1 MIEIFLDN
9 VNCSLKGNLPQGVVK
24 KLDKAMSY
32 DHPGYNF
39 MSGGRGGYGTGGKL
53 GGWDGRVRLLQ
64 KSGKFPIGLLSLA
77 KDILDE
83 SNLEYLIV
91 DNRPKLRYGKSISLL
106 NKNFEARDYQ
116 KKAIKTAWNKGSG
129 IIKMATGCHA
139 KGTEVLMYDGS
150 TKKVEEV
157 AVGDRIMGPDS
168 KPRNVLQLCRG
179 KDRMVRII
187 PTKGEPFTINQEH
200 ILSLKRTRRRSSDKL
215 AGNIE
220 DIKFSEWEKLS
231 DYGKHIRKLFRVGVD
246 FSKKQL
252 SMDPYLMGL
261 LLGDGSF
268 HASVGIT
275 SVDDEI
281 LSYCKDEAEKL
292 GLKLRKNGLTYF
304 FTTGFKNK
312 GKNKLVNIM
321 RKEGLYQARSGTKFI
336 PQDYKTSDRNDRLNL
351 LAGLLDTDGSYSG
364 RGYDFISKSERLVKD
379 LAFVARSL
387 GFAAYVSRQKKICT
401 NNGAEGYYFRVSLS
415 GDLSEI
421 PCKLPRKKATKRLQ
435 KKDVLV
441 TGFSY
446 EEAGYDDY
454 FGFKVDGD
462 NRYLLSDFTVTHNS
476 GKSFVISSVVAKYNI
491 PTVVYVIG
499 IELLYQ
505 MKKTIESAYGIECG
519 IVGGGECDTSKQVT
533 IMTIWSAA
541 SAFNKKVK
549 VIDNDTTSDAKKHIN
564 ALNKA
569 EVRRKVQ
576 EAQLFIFDECQYAAS
591 ETLQFLHRAS
601 ISAKH
606 RFLFSG
612 TPWRDTGDDIL
623 IEAVSGP
630 KIVDVNATYLIK
642 NNYLVR
648 PDIYFLDVP
657 VMRGVGK
664 NYHDVYKNYIVEN
677 DDRNDL
683 IIKSARKLVKEGR
696 KVLILVVRVGH
707 GDVLMDKLSDDFR
720 VKFLDGA
727 KSSKVR
733 MQTIE
738 DMKNGE
744 IDILIASKIFD
755 QGVDIPELDALILA
769 GSGKS
774 SGRALQRIG
783 RVIRKF
789 DGKSRAIVV
798 EFFDN
803 CKYLRDHSEAR
814 IKVYESEPGFNI
826 KIQKNKALK
835 SYPKRAPVKWA

>member
-1 MIEIFLDN
+1 MLKIRVEN
-9 VNCSLKGNLPQGVVK
+9 VNCQLSGSIDQKHVSELSD
-24 KLDKAMSY
+24 KLSY

-39 MSGGRGGYGTGGKL
+39 MAGGQGGFGSRGKH
-53 GGWDGRVRLLQ
+53 GGWDGKVRLLQ
-64 KSGKFPIGLLSLA
+64 KSGKFPIGLLSVV
-77 KDILDE
+77 KEFLDKN
-83 SNLEYLIV
+83 NLEYTV
-91 DNRPKLRYGKSISLL
+91 TDNRPNLRYGKPVSQI
-106 NKNFEARDYQ
+106 NKDFEPRGYQ
-116 KKAIKTAWNKGSG
+116 SRAVKTALKKGSG
-129 IIKMATGCHA
+129 IVKMATGCHA
-139 KGTEVLMYDGS
+139 RGTEILMYDGS
-150 TKKVEEV
+150 VKRVEEI
-157 AVGDRIMGPDS
+157 AVGDHIMGPDS
-168 KPRNVLQLCRG
+168 KPRKVLQLCRG
-179 KDRMVRII
+179 RDRMVKII

-200 ILSLKRTRRRSSDKL
+200 ILSLKRTRRRASDKL

-220 DIKFSEWEKLS
+220 DIKFSEWENLT

-246 FSKKQL
+246 FAKKEL
-252 SMDPYLMGL
+252 SMDPYFMGL

-275 SVDDEI
+275 SVDEEI
-281 LSYCKDEAEKL
+281 ISYCKNEAEKL
-292 GLKLRKNGLTYF
+292 DLDIRKNGLTYF
-304 FTTGFKNK
+304 FTTGFKHK
-312 GKNKLVNIM
+312 GKNKLINII
-321 RKEGLYQARSGTKFI
+321 RKEGLYQTRSGTKFI
-336 PQDYKTSDRNDRLNL
+336 PKDYKTSNRSDRLSL
-351 LAGLLDTDGSYSG
+351 LAGLLDTDGSYTG
-364 RGYDFISKSERLVKD
+364 KGYDFISKSDRLAAD

-387 GFAAYVSRQKKICT
+387 GFAAYVSKQKKVCT

-421 PCKLPRKKATKRLQ
+421 PCKLPRKKAAKRLQ

-446 EEAGYDDY
+446 EEVGYDDY

-476 GKSFVISSVVAKYNI
+476 GKSFVISSIVAKYNI
-491 PTVVYVIG
+491 PTIVYVIG
-499 IELLYQ
+499 IELLHQ
-505 MKKTIESAYGIECG
+505 MKQTIESAYGIECG
-519 IVGGGECDTSKQVT
+519 VVGGGECDISKQVT

-549 VIDNDTTSDAKKHIN
+549 ITDNDTTLDSKKHTN

-569 EVRRKVQ
+569 MVRKRVQ

-601 ISAKH
+601 VSAKH

-630 KIVDVNATYLIK
+630 KIVDVSATFLIK
-642 NNYLVR
+642 NGYLVR
-648 PDIYFLDVP
+648 PKIYFLDVP

-683 IIKSARKLVKEGR
+683 ILKSARKLVKEGK

-707 GDVLMDKLSDDFR
+707 GNVLMDKLSDEFR

-727 KSSKVR
+727 KSSKNR
-733 MQTIE
+733 MDSIRE
-738 DMKNGE
+738 MKDGKL
-744 IDILIASKIFD
+744 DILIASKIFD

-783 RVIRKF
+783 RVIRRSK
-789 DGKSRAIVV
+789 GKAEAIVV

-803 CKYLRDHSEAR
+803 CKYLRDHSDAR
-814 IKVYESEPGFNI
+814 IKVYKSEPGFEI
-826 KIQKNKALK
+826 KIQKNKAIK
-835 SYPKRAPVKWA
+835 SYPKRSPVKWS

>member
-1 MIEIFLDN
+1 MLEIKIEN
-9 VNCSLKGNLPQGVVK
+9 VNCQLIGQISKENVK
-24 KLDKAMSY
+24 ELSNKLSY
-32 DHPGYNF
+32 DHPGYSF
-39 MSGGRGGYGTGGKL
+39 MAGGRGGFGSQGKY
-53 GGWDGRVRLLQ
+53 GGWDGKVRLLQ
-64 KSGKFPIGLLSLA
+64 KNGKFPIGLLAMVKEFLNS
-77 KDILDE
+77 KNIEYSIVDKRPI
-83 SNLEYLIV
+83 LEYGSPVLQKNS
-91 DNRPKLRYGKSISLL
+91 DFEPRAYQL
-106 NKNFEARDYQ
+106 NAV
-116 KKAIKTAWNKGSG
+116 KTAYSNGSG

-150 TKKVEEV
+150 TKRVEEV
-157 AVGDRIMGPDS
+157 VVGDSIMGPDS
-168 KPRNVLQLCRG
+168 KPRRVLQLCRG

-187 PTKGEPFTINQEH
+187 PAKGEPFVINQEH
-200 ILSLKRTRRRSSDKL
+200 ILSLKRTRRRAGDKL

-252 SMDPYLMGL
+252 SMDPYFMGL
-261 LLGDGSF
+261 LLGDGCPAGSR
-268 HASVGIT
+268 A
-275 SVDDEI
+275 
-281 LSYCKDEAEKL
+281 
-292 GLKLRKNGLTYF
+292 
-304 FTTGFKNK
+304 
-312 GKNKLVNIM
+312 
-321 RKEGLYQARSGTKFI
+321 KFI
-336 PQDYKTSDRNDRLNL
+336 PQDYKTSDRSDRLSL
-351 LAGLLDTDGSYSG
+351 LAGLLDADGSYNR
-364 RGYDFISKSERLVKD
+364 RGYDFASKSEGLARD

-491 PTVVYVIG
+491 PTIVYVIG

-519 IVGGGECDTSKQVT
+519 IVGGGECDVSKQVT

-549 VIDNDTTSDAKKHIN
+549 ITDNDTTSDGKRYTK
-564 ALNKA
+564 ALDKA
-569 EVRRKVQ
+569 LVRKKVQ

-601 ISAKH
+601 VSAKH

-630 KIVDVNATYLIK
+630 KIVDINATYLIK
-642 NNYLVR
+642 NNYLVK
-648 PDIYFLDVP
+648 PKIYFLDVP
-657 VMRGVGK
+657 VMRAVGK
-664 NYHDVYKNYIVEN
+664 NYHDVYKNYVVEN

-683 IIKSARKLVKEGR
+683 IVKAAKKLVSKGR

-707 GDVLMDKLSDDFR
+707 GDVLMDRLSDDFR

-727 KSSKVR
+727 KTSKIR
-733 MQTIE
+733 MESIQE
-738 DMKNGE
+738 MKDGKL
-744 IDILIASKIFD
+744 DILIASKIFD

-783 RVIRKF
+783 RVIRKSE
-789 DGKSRAIVV
+789 GKTQAIVV

-814 IKVYESEPGFNI
+814 IKVYESEPGFDI
-826 KIQKNKALK
+826 KIQKNKALR
-835 SYPKRAPVKWA
+835 SYPKRGPVKWT